1 MPLIVTD
8 SPLFASYTMIEFL
21 LQLASNS
28 DLAPCAARC
37 SCCEM
42 GHVHNFRGRIRH
54 IPCDKEAFHVILR
67 QLFFAKSR
75 LLNQNASHVLLL
87 WLTMAAR
94 NILTGAHSGLPAD
107 C

>member
-1 MPLIVTD
+1 MMPLVVTE
-8 SPLFASYTMIEFL
+8 SPLLASYNMTRFL
-21 LQLASNS
+21 VQLSSNS

-42 GHVHNFRGRIRH
+42 GHVHNLRGRIRQ

-75 LLNQNASHVLLL
+75 LLCQSRSHVLLL
-87 WLTMAAR
+87 LLTSAAR
-94 NILTGAHSGLPAD
+94 TILTGVHSGLSA
-107 C
+107 